1 MAQLQQQI
9 GYRFKNPQLLD
20 NALKHRS
27 VIVTTGETREV
38 TNERLE
44 FLGDAVLDLVV
55 REELLQNFPKAREGQ
70 LTRYKSIQVSGRQ
83 LARLARDMDLGVYLQ
98 MSSGEERSGGRN
110 RSSILED
117 ALEALIGAIYLDGG
131 LVPAKRFIDRFVS
144 RKITPGKEPE
154 RDKNHKSLLLE
165 YVQAKGMNHP
175 TYRVSSEDGPD
186 HAKLFTVDVSVGGH
200 VYGTGEGRSKKQAEQ
215 NAAREA
221 FQKIRENGLQQDAQD
236 DADKDSE

>member
-1 MAQLQQQI
+1 MEQLEQQI
-9 GYRFKNPQLLD
+9 GYRFRKRSLLD
-20 NALKHRS
+20 SALKHRS
-27 VIVTTGETREV
+27 VIVATGETREA

-55 REELLQNFPKAREGQ
+55 REELLLHFPRAREGQ
-70 LTRYKSIQVSGRQ
+70 LTRYKSMQVSGRQ
-83 LARLARDMDLGVYLQ
+83 LARLARQMELGMYLQ

-131 LVPAKRFIDRFVS
+131 LIPAQRFIYRFVS
-144 RKITPGKEPE
+144 RKITPGKVPE

-165 YVQAKGMNHP
+165 HVQSRGLSHP
-175 TYRVSSEDGPD
+175 LYNVVTEDGPD
-186 HAKLFTVDVSVGGH
+186 HAKMFTVNVVVDDH

-215 NAAREA
+215 SAAREA
-221 FQKIRENGLQQDAQD
+221 LRQIKRNGMDNDNTD
-236 DADKDSE
+236 DETSSQS